1 MAESRLPIPDTVLQE
16 AFDHLLHLCEQPDDI
31 LARRRL
37 QRWLE
42 QSSLHRQ
49 AWAKAKRTWDISNAM
64 GSESRPSVLTWSLPV
79 RPTLMMLA
87 ACLVLSLMMV
97 CGLERGDL
105 FSRPNE
111 IREARLEDGS
121 KVVMDGGSGL
131 DVQFDDRQR
140 NVALR
145 RGEVFFDVAHD
156 SDRPFRVRAGDVTV
170 TVVGTQFDVRLDD
183 EAVTVAVAGGRV
195 RVANQSGEEAPPL
208 QAGQAVRVERQ
219 SGAITAMSV
228 EANDVAA
235 FRDGKLVV
243 DDATLAQV
251 AQVLNRHY
259 AGRLIILDD
268 AMAEHRVT
276 GVFDLRNPVSAL
288 RAAAAPYGGQVSE
301 WAGFLGI
308 LKGG

>member
-121 KVVMDGGSGL
+121 KVPGELGELRVGEPQGGHAVAGAVPDGVDGAVGQVAVGVSEHPGDVGHEGL
-131 DVQFDDRQR
+131 HVFFGGHGRGLARLD
-140 NVALR
+140 L
-145 RGEVFFDVAHD
+145 RGEQTQRVGTL
-156 SDRPFRVRAGDVTV
+156 DRATDPALGHHLEHPGIGEPGDVTV
-170 TVVGTQFDVRLDD
+170 QAPGGHVVEFGGELARGQRPVTEERLD
-183 EAVTVAVAGGRV
+183 
-195 RVANQSGEEAPPL
+195 
-208 QAGQAVRVERQ
+208 
-219 SGAITAMSV
+219 
-228 EANDVAA
+228 
-235 FRDGKLVV
+235 
-243 DDATLAQV
+243 
-251 AQVLNRHY
+251 Y
-259 AGRLIILDD
+259 AKP
-268 AMAEHRVT
+268 HRVQQQI
-276 GVFDLRNPVSAL
+276 
-288 RAAAAPYGGQVSE
+288 RACHG
-301 WAGFLGI
+301 
-308 LKGG
+308 